1 MQGDWQDI
9 QQGNEQH
16 DIHIDPLTARTRWR
30 GEQMDYGI
38 AIDILLARARRAESG
53 QKFESVTGA

>member
-16 DIHIDPLTARTRWR
+16 DIHIDPHTARTRWR

-38 AIDILLARARRAESG
+38 AIDILLSRRRRARSSAADSR
-53 QKFESVTGA
+53 